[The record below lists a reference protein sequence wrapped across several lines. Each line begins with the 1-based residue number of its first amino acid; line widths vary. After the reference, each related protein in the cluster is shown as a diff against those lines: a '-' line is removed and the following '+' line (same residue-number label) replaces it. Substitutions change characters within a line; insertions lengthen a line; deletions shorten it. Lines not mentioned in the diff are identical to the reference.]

1 MEVFGVLGHY
11 IGSLP
16 SKDSESNFLYYSC
29 SFLINVK
36 LLQNKIIQCKTYSTI
51 RRTQLFLKLIKRNS
65 YLYNS
70 KSFRK
75 EAKFWIKCQGREI
88 FHKYLS
94 FLVIHLNSF

>member
-11 IGSLP
+11 IGNLP

-36 LLQNKIIQCKTYSTI
+36 LLQNKIIQCKTYLYL
-51 RRTQLFLKLIKRNS
+51 RRTWLFLKLIKRNS

-75 EAKFWIKCQGREI
+75 EAKF
-88 FHKYLS
+88 
-94 FLVIHLNSF
+94 